1 VILLTNDI
9 SIVVGRH
16 KGSVMVYLSRGK
28 ESWVYKKGLRVPL
41 KISQKYNV
49 AGNVSLF
56 DVLTVRLDK
65 YNIDTMMTADDGYLI
80 KLDASSSEQ
89 PYPSIDVS
97 VEKSSKDITK
107 IAYKGQGEKLIK
119 EMHLRNYKKISGNH
133 RFPELAI
140 KNKMFSLSDSAS
152 ISYLGI
158 EKVSF
163 PQSVFYPRAQAL
175 ERFINMYDKKI
186 K

>member
-1 VILLTNDI
+1 L
-9 SIVVGRH
+9 SI
-16 KGSVMVYLSRGK
+16 
-28 ESWVYKKGLRVPL
+28 P
-41 KISQKYNV
+41 
-49 AGNVSLF
+49 F
-56 DVLTVRLDK
+56 
-65 YNIDTMMTADDGYLI
+65 
-80 KLDASSSEQ
+80 
-89 PYPSIDVS
+89 PSPAPRQAPHRQFG
-97 VEKSSKDITK
+97 T
-107 IAYKGQGEKLIK
+107 GT
-119 EMHLRNYKKISGNH
+119 NYKKISGNH